1 MVYHWQAIEGPDYCL
16 EKCGNRYFA
25 EPSLCIILM
34 SGEIASDYRH
44 RAREDDRSFW
54 ALVLISSV
62 GLIKLMVM
70 TLMTAVRRERREGG
84 GDSGYHCWH
93 VPLF

>member
-54 ALVLISSV
+54 ASVLISSA

-93 VPLF
+93 VLLF